1 MKLSYN
7 LNRYLLLCLL
17 GVNTSLFAQ
26 VKTEEKKPQEEK
38 PKAAV
43 TEEVEVVR
51 SYKPILADAVK
62 IRRNPDLNEKKV
74 FNPKVK
80 YNPIDKKLELDSE
93 IGALEAQKLIKQ
105 DEETLYN
112 NFAKFGMGNLGST
125 LGALHIGTDRDE
137 ALQAGFNF
145 NHWANSNGTLNK
157 QKMSEQSIGAY
168 GRSIGDN
175 IVLDGKLNYNRRSNY
190 FYGVN
195 PEDANFNLDPKKQ
208 RFNLFEGDG
217 LIYNRIDPND
227 MDKFAYAAKING
239 YIFNNI
245 FEGKE
250 TGVALSGG
258 LSKNLN
264 KFQIGA
270 NGLLD
275 FTTSKDF
282 AYSLDNHIFKVN
294 PFIKLDGEKFK
305 LTAGINYIAEFGT
318 NSNSNLFPNA
328 SIDFS
333 LVKNYLGLFAKLD
346 GNVNKTRLKDL
357 SYVNPF
363 INENIDIR
371 NQIEKFNISGGI
383 KGTLAANIG
392 YKAYISYK
400 NIDNF
405 AYFVNDTTR
414 RETFNLEYESGNT
427 SVFGITGELNIK
439 FSDIARI
446 DSKLELNQYT
456 LKHELN
462 AWQHPSAKL
471 TTNASFKI
479 AKKVKLDADLYFQGP
494 TKAKLYEPDPTS
506 STVPAPLI
514 GNIKT
519 LKSFADL
526 GVGAEYLYNK
536 RISAFLRV
544 NNLFNSDYQR
554 YLYYPSYGFNILGG
568 ISYGF

>member
-7 LNRYLLLCLL
+7 LNRYLLICLL
-17 GVNTSLFAQ
+17 GVNMPLFAQ
-26 VKTEEKKPQEEK
+26 VKPEEKKEEEK

-62 IRRNPDLNEKKV
+62 IRRNPNLNEKRA
-74 FNPKVK
+74 FNPRVK
-80 YNPIDKKLELDSE
+80 YNPLDKRLQLDSE
-93 IGALEAQKLIKQ
+93 IGALEAQKLIKEE
-105 DEETLYN
+105 EETLYN
-112 NFAKFGMGNLGST
+112 NFAKFGVGNLGST

-145 NHWANSNGTLNK
+145 NHWANSQGDLNK
-157 QKMSEQSIGAY
+157 QKMAEQLVGIY

-195 PEDANFNLDPKKQ
+195 PDDPNFNPDPKKQ

-217 LIYNRIDPND
+217 IIYNRIDPND
-227 MDKFAYAAKING
+227 TDKFAYAAKLNG
-239 YIFNNI
+239 YIFGNL

-250 TGVALSGG
+250 TAFTLSGG
-258 LSKNLN
+258 LSKNLS

-275 FTTSKDF
+275 FTTSKDL
-282 AYSLDNHIFKVN
+282 AYSLQNHIFNVN

-305 LTAGINYIAEFGT
+305 LTAGINYVAEFGT
-318 NSNSNLFPNA
+318 NSKSNLFPNA

-333 LVKNYLGLFAKLD
+333 LIKNYLGLFAKLD
-346 GNVNKTRLKDL
+346 GNVNKTRLKDV
-357 SYVNPF
+357 SYINPF

-371 NQIEKFNISGGI
+371 NQIEKFNITGGI
-383 KGTLAANIG
+383 KGTLAANVG
-392 YKAYISYK
+392 YKAYVSYK

-405 AYFVNDTTR
+405 AYFVNDSTR
-414 RETFNLEYESGNT
+414 KETFNLEYETGNT
-427 SVFGITGELNIK
+427 SVLGITGEINIK

-446 DSKLELNQYT
+446 DGKLELNQYN

-462 AWQHPSAKL
+462 AWHHPSVRL
-471 TTNASFKI
+471 SSNTSFKI
-479 AKKVKLDADLYFQGP
+479 AKKVKLDADLYFQGE
-494 TKAKLYEPDPTS
+494 TKAKEYYFDPGA
-506 STVPAPLI
+506 STNPQFNV
-514 GNIKT
+514 KT
-519 LKSFADL
+519 LKAFADL
-526 GVGAEYLYNK
+526 GVGAEYQHNK
-536 RISAFLRV
+536 RMAAFIKV
-544 NNLFNSDYQR
+544 NNLFGADYQR
-554 YLYYPSYGFNILGG
+554 YLYYPNFGFNILGG
-568 ISYGF
+568 VSYGF